1 MISAIKRRDFIHKIF
16 IIFIVLL
23 AFYLRLD
30 ALGDGELR
38 WDEAY
43 SVWSANMDLHTIT
56 ERTAADVHP
65 PLHYWFFYLWVRLT
79 GISGFAIRAQAALS
93 SLMAL
98 AVVYS
103 LTLRLSQCR
112 RAATLALIMMALSPF
127 HIEWS
132 QDARMYAF
140 VTLFAALALYAYW
153 RGWQRLLVFAGMGA
167 ALSHYF
173 GAFVIAII
181 ILHRLLHWRTQRQ
194 DRRQF
199 LTAIAVIGAACL
211 LWLAFALPLIR
222 RDASHATFQPV
233 FTYKFMATLFAV
245 DRDTYIDEHLPIVL
259 PVTAVFFFGL
269 FMAWRNNL
277 RCATSLIVLG
287 CLLPPAA
294 ISAVALPFFPIH
306 VNFLS
311 ARYFIIF
318 APFVFAGFGISL
330 AALLQ
335 RRRLQ
340 VVGIAVCIALLL
352 LNAGL
357 TAERRAE
364 RYFHDDY
371 SSMMQAVAALAKHD
385 ERIFFTSGERKP
397 YVYYYLDRA
406 GYESEKDALAEPLT
420 VTGIPNFGDDVP
432 AMMQWVFSG
441 FPRFW
446 LIQID
451 ADKDLPRGAR
461 LDWINTHYHR
471 IYHIPVNGHNGISLY
486 SIDPT
491 DSPPQSSVFI
501 PPVITEARPGDFV
514 RIGVPAGTRVD
525 LVHSGQII
533 DTRLAETW
541 MLHQFDIYAFYFN
554 GYYELRV
561 GDESYP
567 FVITHSQDFPGGT

>member
-1 MISAIKRRDFIHKIF
+1 MISAIERRDFIHKIF

-43 SVWSANMDLHTIT
+43 SVWSTNMDLRTIT

-79 GISGFAIRAQAALS
+79 GISGFAIRAQAAFS

-112 RAATLALIMMALSPF
+112 RAATLALFMMALSPF

-153 RGWQRLLVFAGMGA
+153 RGWQRLLVFAGIGA

-245 DRDTYIDEHLPIVL
+245 DRDTYIDEHLPIDL
-259 PVTAVFFFGL
+259 SRAHRGGQ
-269 FMAWRNNL
+269 
-277 RCATSLIVLG
+277 RCLIDSLLNTEES
-287 CLLPPAA
+287 PPAA
-294 ISAVALPFFPIH
+294 LEYGMEHCRARDDSRSNELRIRHAVD
-306 VNFLS
+306 
-311 ARYFIIF
+311 
-318 APFVFAGFGISL
+318 
-330 AALLQ
+330 
-335 RRRLQ
+335 
-340 VVGIAVCIALLL
+340 VV
-352 LNAGL
+352 
-357 TAERRAE
+357 
-364 RYFHDDY
+364 Y
-371 SSMMQAVAALAKHD
+371 
-385 ERIFFTSGERKP
+385 
-397 YVYYYLDRA
+397 
-406 GYESEKDALAEPLT
+406 
-420 VTGIPNFGDDVP
+420 
-432 AMMQWVFSG
+432 
-441 FPRFW
+441 
-446 LIQID
+446 
-451 ADKDLPRGAR
+451 
-461 LDWINTHYHR
+461 
-471 IYHIPVNGHNGISLY
+471 
-486 SIDPT
+486 
-491 DSPPQSSVFI
+491 QSSDTNAYGEEDDEGFNEI
-501 PPVITEARPGDFV
+501 PGKGR
-514 RIGVPAGTRVD
+514 
-525 LVHSGQII
+525 Q
-533 DTRLAETW
+533 
-541 MLHQFDIYAFYFN
+541 
-554 GYYELRV
+554 
-561 GDESYP
+561 
-567 FVITHSQDFPGGT
+567 